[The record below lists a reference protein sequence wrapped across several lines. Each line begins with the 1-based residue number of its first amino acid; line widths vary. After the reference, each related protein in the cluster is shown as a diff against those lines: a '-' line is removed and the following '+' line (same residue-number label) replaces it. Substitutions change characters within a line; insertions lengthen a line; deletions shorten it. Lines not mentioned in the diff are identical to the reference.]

1 MPKLERW
8 RNNRWQEIN
17 VNKNIMKVYTREELT
32 NLTGEEV
39 KAMTKKQRINVQEQ
53 GKAFLIADIE
63 RFQQGVAPTLEV

>member
-1 MPKLERW
+1 
-8 RNNRWQEIN
+8 
-17 VNKNIMKVYTREELT
+17 MKVYTREELT